1 VIIDASAV
9 LSILFRAPGYEAL
22 LAKVAAASRVGLGAP
37 TLAELGIVLC
47 AQTKRDARAL
57 LTRFV
62 QQSEAQ
68 TVAFGESH
76 GRVALDAYLRYGKG
90 RHAADLS
97 YAECLS
103 YAVARLANE
112 PLLTASPGFAHT
124 DLELA

>member
-1 VIIDASAV
+1 MILDASAV
-9 LSILFRAPGYEAL
+9 LAIVFRAPGHEAL
-22 LAKVAAASRVGLGAP
+22 LSKLARVTRVGIGAP

-57 LTRFV
+57 LTRFI
-62 QQSEAQ
+62 QQCDAQ

-90 RHAADLS
+90 RHAADLT
-97 YAECLS
+97 YGECLS
-103 YAVARLANE
+103 YAVARLASE
-112 PLLTASPGFAHT
+112 PLLAASPGFAHT